1 MSVLVGDSS
10 TSARKNSL
18 FPTPESSSQYLKVD
32 PTPSSLVDFKPKP
45 RPELARH
52 MSGDPNLLRVSE
64 HPRPSRVM
72 RTLSETAEAISTP
85 PQSST
90 ISRKLSF
97 RQNNSDSQPE
107 SLVTPILRKMS
118 LIPTDPVQLPKLKKS
133 LYQPTPAQEM
143 SKDSEDQNYQTLQ
156 YHTEPYR
163 YF

>member
-1 MSVLVGDSS
+1 MVGKRHYKTQSCAQSISDLYSIKGTNSRSS
-10 TSARKNSL
+10 
-18 FPTPESSSQYLKVD
+18 YVW
-32 PTPSSLVDFKPKP
+32 
-45 RPELARH
+45 
-52 MSGDPNLLRVSE
+52 VSE

-143 SKDSEDQNYQTLQ
+143 SKDNEDQNYQTLQ